1 MEDEF
6 TTLMHSELFLTPEEE
21 ISERVYCVV
30 LDLEEG
36 GNLEEALDD
45 YDVTLE
51 QYNKYKAEWT

>member
-36 GNLEEALDD
+36 GNLE
-45 YDVTLE
+45 
-51 QYNKYKAEWT
+51 